1 MGIDLVKNGNKVFGM
16 YKTFHGNK
24 DAKGLGL
31 FITRTQVEA
40 MRGSIKMES
49 QPGEGTT
56 LIIELPFSKELNIG

>member
-1 MGIDLVKNGNKVFGM
+1 M